1 MKKRILV
8 VILLGLLICVGISNG
23 INIKPSQVI
32 FNDPRPSVILVCF
45 GDSATKGAVEQHYPG
60 YIEEWINPSEDD
72 VANEGKSGETSGEG
86 LQRLRNL
93 IDSEEYP
100 NAQVYAY
107 WEGGNDIVDTMQE
120 LDRFLIWDPTW
131 PWYPFHEELDDLL
144 GEVKE
149 NLRQGINKIRE
160 TDATPVLGTYYYLMA
175 FKKCKH
181 SPIHFLL
188 PFQVRHAN
196 HYVDKLNNV
205 IYDLAYEEDVPLA
218 DINKELGTMAYWHY
232 YDFNHANALGN
243 RLIAEVWFEA
253 VDTYLDY

>member
-1 MKKRILV
+1 MNI
-8 VILLGLLICVGISNG
+8 GLETTAFELQSMTGSGKTNF
-23 INIKPSQVI
+23 NQVI
-32 FNDPRPSVILVCF
+32 
-45 GDSATKGAVEQHYPG
+45 
-60 YIEEWINPSEDD
+60 
-72 VANEGKSGETSGEG
+72 
-86 LQRLRNL
+86 
-93 IDSEEYP
+93 
-100 NAQVYAY
+100 
-107 WEGGNDIVDTMQE
+107 
-120 LDRFLIWDPTW
+120 
-131 PWYPFHEELDDLL
+131 
-144 GEVKE
+144 
-149 NLRQGINKIRE
+149 RQGINKIRE